1 VAPGA
6 IELRPVA
13 SYPFVSVAASAA
25 IVSMLIHAAHDP
37 GAWQEIAGT
46 VWSMSVRSPAAAQLR
61 KIQISNRCLLLC
73 AEQYL
78 QAVLGRRPTEVP
90 S

>member
-1 VAPGA
+1 
-6 IELRPVA
+6 VA

-37 GAWQEIAGT
+37 GAWQETAGA
-46 VWSMSVRSPAAAQLR
+46 VWSMSVRNPAAAQLR
-61 KIQISNRCLLLC
+61 KIRISNRCLLLC

-78 QAVLGRRPTEVP
+78 QAVLGRGPTEVP